1 MFVPSLQARRRQTEW
16 ITASPPRSSAC
27 PASAMAAVVGVNLPS
42 SKPQPR
48 WYVGSSKRGESVETG
63 TGAIM
68 TYHWILRAGS
78 PVWISCG
85 SLGR

>member
-1 MFVPSLQARRRQTEW
+1 MFVLRLQARRWQTEW
-16 ITASPPRSSAC
+16 IAASPPRSLAC

-42 SKPQPR
+42 FKPQPR

-63 TGAIM
+63 AGAIM
-68 TYHWILRAGS
+68 TYHWILRVGS

-85 SLGR
+85 SLER